1 MKKLLLFIFTFIF
14 TLNEIVAQ
22 HIMSLEEAMK
32 IAMEYNYD
40 IIIARNNSFTDK
52 ANNTPGNAGML
63 PQISANANASYTS
76 NNVHQEFYDGSETNY
91 NPLSVSNINA
101 GAELSWTLFDGGK
114 MFVTKSKLN
123 EIQELGEIEYRNKIL
138 QTMYA
143 VTSSYYFVVKQKAQ
157 LIALNEV
164 MNLNS
169 QRLKIAEAGVNA
181 GTLQRTDYLQAKTD
195 YNITAEN
202 IIIQQFAIQ
211 NAKRN
216 LNFIIGR
223 NTDKDF
229 DVSDSIPLDYFPDK
243 VALQMQLDSS
253 NMEIIS
259 YQKQFQIAKL
269 YLKETK
275 LAYSPN
281 LSLHAGYY
289 FSLTDNSAGNI
300 LKNNSFG
307 PQVIGAFSI
316 PIFSAGENKRKI
328 SIAGI
333 NLYSA
338 ECDLQNQK
346 MKIVVEFQTALNE
359 FENQQKLLEIE
370 EENNLLTRENYEI
383 CIQRLKYGQTTSLE
397 VHIAQDLYV
406 QSVTRLVN
414 FQYNLKMAEIKLRQL
429 TADL

>member
-1 MKKLLLFIFTFIF
+1 
-14 TLNEIVAQ
+14 
-22 HIMSLEEAMK
+22 
-32 IAMEYNYD
+32 
-40 IIIARNNSFTDK
+40 
-52 ANNTPGNAGML
+52 
-63 PQISANANASYTS
+63 
-76 NNVHQEFYDGSETNY
+76 
-91 NPLSVSNINA
+91 
-101 GAELSWTLFDGGK
+101 
-114 MFVTKSKLN
+114 
-123 EIQELGEIEYRNKIL
+123 
-138 QTMYA
+138 
-143 VTSSYYFVVKQKAQ
+143 
-157 LIALNEV
+157 
-164 MNLNS
+164 
-169 QRLKIAEAGVNA
+169 
-181 GTLQRTDYLQAKTD
+181 
-195 YNITAEN
+195 
-202 IIIQQFAIQ
+202 
-211 NAKRN
+211 
-216 LNFIIGR
+216 
-223 NTDKDF
+223 
-229 DVSDSIPLDYFPDK
+229 
-243 VALQMQLDSS
+243 MQLDSS